1 VVILQRFTLVALALA
16 TLALAT
22 ACAVNPVPTPASSGG
37 FTFSPGQLDAAA
49 GTDAAAGDAGA
60 LEVMAGVRNQ
70 EAGDNGE
77 AAGDTTTAADTPGA
91 DATPDI
97 ADTQADTSDAKAETT
112 ADTTATDTTAETKID
127 TTKTDTT
134 KPDTAPPPPT
144 FGKVWTDV
152 IQKYSCG
159 SLKCHGPKGEPYL
172 FQDSANAYGKLLG
185 GSGGATYACGGKVYV
200 VPGNPKASLLWQ
212 KIAPGVIACG
222 DKMPVVIDGDGIDEE
237 DAALVAEWIAA
248 GAPP

>member
-1 VVILQRFTLVALALA
+1 
-16 TLALAT
+16 
-22 ACAVNPVPTPASSGG
+22 VPTPASGGG

-49 GTDAAAGDAGA
+49 GTDAAAGDTGA
-60 LEVMAGVRNQ
+60 LEAMAGVRNP

-77 AAGDTTTAADTPGA
+77 AAGDTTTEADAALA

-97 ADTQADTSDAKAETT
+97 ADTQADSSDAKA
-112 ADTTATDTTAETKID
+112 DTTTDTTTTD
-127 TTKTDTT
+127 TTTETKTDTT

-159 SLKCHGPKGEPYL
+159 SLKCHGPEGQPYL
-172 FQDSANAYGKLLG
+172 FQDSANAFGKLLG
-185 GSGGATYACGGKVYV
+185 GSGGASYACGGKVYV

-212 KIAPGVIACG
+212 KIAPGVTACG
-222 DKMPVVIDGDGIDEE
+222 DKMPVVIDGDGIDPE
-237 DAALVAEWIAA
+237 DSALVAEWIAA